1 MSLSTFYRKVRLIMS
16 LDANLTADL
25 DILDADQAA
34 AQLASETAVQ
44 ATGAKQAAIDA
55 EAAALA
61 DQAKAVSAQAA
72 QLAKVKTDLDAL
84 YG

>member
-16 LDANLTADL
+16 LDANLTTDL
-25 DILDADQAA
+25 DILDADRAS

-72 QLAKVKTDLDAL
+72 QLAKVKADLDAL

>member
-72 QLAKVKTDLDAL
+72 QLAKVKADLDAL